1 MTVHLLNGL
10 VYGGLLYLL
19 SVGLVLIFGLRRVV
33 NFAHGALFMAG
44 AYVGYAVTLKAGFWW
59 GLLAAML
66 ILALLGV
73 LLDLAIFRPLQR
85 QDPMVTVLVT
95 FGILLVLEDLVK
107 RIWGKDYITVQPPAE
122 LAGNFTALG
131 VDYPTYRLLVI
142 GLSIVVA
149 FGLSRWLRVSRTGLY
164 VRAAAAD
171 PLTTA
176 MQGVH
181 TDRVSATVV
190 AIGAALAGL
199 SGVVASPLLALS
211 PAMGSYILID
221 SFIVVV
227 VGGLTSF
234 TGAFVAAMLIGQIQN
249 FGILYVPWAASTIP
263 FLLMIAVLV
272 WRPGGLTGHR
282 P

>member
-1 MTVHLLNGL
+1 
-10 VYGGLLYLL
+10 
-19 SVGLVLIFGLRRVV
+19 
-33 NFAHGALFMAG
+33 
-44 AYVGYAVTLKAGFWW
+44 
-59 GLLAAML
+59 
-66 ILALLGV
+66 
-73 LLDLAIFRPLQR
+73 
-85 QDPMVTVLVT
+85 MVTVLVT

-107 RIWGKDYITVQPPAE
+107 RIWGKDYITVSPPPE
-122 LAGNFTALG
+122 LAGNLNTLG
-131 VDYPTYRLLVI
+131 IEYPYYRLLVI
-142 GLSIVVA
+142 ALSIVVA
-149 FGLSRWLRVSRTGLY
+149 WGLSRWLRTSRTGLY
-164 VRAAAAD
+164 VRAAATD

-282 P
+282 S

>member
-33 NFAHGALFMAG
+33 NFAHGALFMVG

-59 GLLAAML
+59 GLIAAMVV
-66 ILALLGV
+66 LALLGM
-73 LLDLAIFRPLQR
+73 LLDLAIFRPLQK
-85 QDPMVTVLVT
+85 QDHMVTVLVT
-95 FGILLVLEDLVK
+95 FGILLVLEDVVK

-122 LAGNFTALG
+122 LSGNFAAFG
-131 VDYPTYRLLVI
+131 VEYPYYRLLVI
-142 GLSIVVA
+142 VLSVLVA
-149 FGLSRWLRVSRTGLY
+149 WGLSRWLKVSRIGLY
-164 VRAAAAD
+164 VRAASAD

-181 TDRVSATVV
+181 TDRVSASVV
-190 AIGAALAGL
+190 AIGAALAGV
-199 SGVVASPLLALS
+199 SGVIASPLLALS

-234 TGAFVAAMLIGQIQN
+234 TGAFLAAMLIGQIQN
-249 FGILYVPWAASTIP
+249 FGIIYIPWAASTIP
-263 FLLMIAVLV
+263 FLLMVAVLI
-272 WRPGGLTGHR
+272 WRPGGLTGNR
-282 P
+282 T